1 MLKKDDSNSK
11 RIYQKPKRFFED
23 SGTVN
28 PEEAYYVPLENVTN
42 RKKSPY
48 LPQDRAAKPH
58 FLRVRRKTGSGKL
71 FFKKEIIYLSL
82 RFPTFFFLFF
92 LQYYFP
98 STRMIS
104 LMVGIFF
111 FCSFPASFSPVSSA
125 SSNTCSIFSD
135 DTLSNWKTITR

>member
-82 RFPTFFFLFF
+82 RLFF
-92 LQYYFP
+92 L
-98 STRMIS
+98 S
-104 LMVGIFF
+104 LRFF
-111 FCSFPASFSPVSSA
+111 VPF
-125 SSNTCSIFSD
+125 
-135 DTLSNWKTITR
+135 

>member
-23 SGTVN
+23 PGTVN

-71 FFKKEIIYLSL
+71 F
-82 RFPTFFFLFF
+82 LF
-92 LQYYFP
+92 
-98 STRMIS
+98 
-104 LMVGIFF
+104 
-111 FCSFPASFSPVSSA
+111 
-125 SSNTCSIFSD
+125 
-135 DTLSNWKTITR
+135 